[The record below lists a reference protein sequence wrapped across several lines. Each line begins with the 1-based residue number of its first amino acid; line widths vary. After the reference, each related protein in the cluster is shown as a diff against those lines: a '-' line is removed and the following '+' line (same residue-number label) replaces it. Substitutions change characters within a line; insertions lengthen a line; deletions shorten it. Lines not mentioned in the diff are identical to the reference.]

1 MIREKGVCRGC
12 APGTDAEAQ
21 AMLEWLKGIGLGCR
35 VLDCAIKNQVDYCLR
50 CHNLPCD
57 LLYQAEHP
65 YSKGFLDM
73 FKVIKEVLKK

>member
-35 VLDCAIKNQVDYCLR
+35 VLDCAIKNKVDYCLR